1 MRVASDIVRSIVRQ
15 LQRFRVG
22 PAMAHSEGRDATAV
36 TVRRCPPQRS
46 PGRHLAVSAGHVKK
60 PDLLRMRPVEHT
72 DRFGRGLQQYLA
84 ALLREISLSFRR

>member
-36 TVRRCPPQRS
+36 MVRCPPQRS

-60 PDLLRMRPVEHT
+60 PDLLNTPIASGVGCNST
-72 DRFGRGLQQYLA
+72 LDPFFA
-84 ALLREISLSFRR
+84 K